1 MTSIK
6 IDQKLYINGSSETE
20 ELIVSK
26 IGTKYIYFSNSQYRY
41 IREYNAVEIK
51 KRNKWCGYTRVFD
64 SAEDAETWLKI
75 KLSQ

>member
-1 MTSIK
+1 MSIK
-6 IDQKLYINGSSETE
+6 IGQKLYINGSSETE

-26 IGTKYIYFSNSQYRY
+26 IGTKYIYFSNSQHRY

-64 SAEDAETWLKI
+64 SAETAETWLQI
-75 KLSQ
+75 KLLQ